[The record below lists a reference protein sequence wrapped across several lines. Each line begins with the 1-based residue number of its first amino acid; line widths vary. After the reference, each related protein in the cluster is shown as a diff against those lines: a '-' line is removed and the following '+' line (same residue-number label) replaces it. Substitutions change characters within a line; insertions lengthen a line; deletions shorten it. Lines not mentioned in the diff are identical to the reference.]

1 MYNIIMAVVSRKK
14 PVTIY
19 LQEIKYL
26 MFQKMAKEQ
35 NRKAA
40 ELVRDAMDEY
50 IQTHSASKKTF
61 DSWKPLSL
69 GGLNNGAQDWLS
81 KDYQDEMLG
90 NGWATEGVVLLFAQE
105 SCIRKLVKN
114 NLISKDFNFGATGFS
129 FKDFLSTFYKLFY

>member
-1 MYNIIMAVVSRKK
+1 MLYMYVLSMAVVLRKK

-26 MFQKMAKEQ
+26 MFQKMAKDQ

-50 IQTHSASKKTF
+50 IQNHSAAKKTF
-61 DSWKPLSL
+61 DSWEPLSL
-69 GGLNNGAQDWLS
+69 GGLKEGAKDWLS

-90 NGWATEGVVLLFAQE
+90 
-105 SCIRKLVKN
+105 S
-114 NLISKDFNFGATGFS
+114 S
-129 FKDFLSTFYKLFY
+129 F

>member
-1 MYNIIMAVVSRKK
+1 MYIASMAVLLRKK

-50 IQTHSASKKTF
+50 IQNHSTTKKSF
-61 DSWKPLSL
+61 DSWQPLSL
-69 GGLNNGAQDWLS
+69 GGIKNGAQDWLS

-90 NGWATEGVVLLFAQE
+90 
-105 SCIRKLVKN
+105 S
-114 NLISKDFNFGATGFS
+114 S
-129 FKDFLSTFYKLFY
+129 F